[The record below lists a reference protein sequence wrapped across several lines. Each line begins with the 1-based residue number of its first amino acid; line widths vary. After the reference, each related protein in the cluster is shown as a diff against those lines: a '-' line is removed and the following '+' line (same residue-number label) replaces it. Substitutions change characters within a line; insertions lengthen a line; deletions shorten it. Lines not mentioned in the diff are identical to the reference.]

1 MSCNVCIKKEI
12 ENSITSFFD
21 DDNISKPSIK
31 EMDEFLNNNYNDR
44 DDLMRKY
51 YNLNLVNKE
60 LLFDNAYIL
69 NFD

>member
-1 MSCNVCIKKEI
+1 
-12 ENSITSFFD
+12 
-21 DDNISKPSIK
+21 
-31 EMDEFLNNNYNDR
+31 MDEFLNNNYNDR